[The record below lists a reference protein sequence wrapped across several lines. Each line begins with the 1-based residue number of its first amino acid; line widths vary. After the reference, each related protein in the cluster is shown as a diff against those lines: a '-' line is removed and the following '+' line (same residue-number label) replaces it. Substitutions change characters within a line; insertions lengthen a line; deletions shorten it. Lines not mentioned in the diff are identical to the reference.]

1 MSRSALV
8 AIAVLAAEILP
19 RLAHAQAERPADPPK
34 QSGQTPQGAT
44 ARPAASDLR
53 SQVAAIRVELEQL
66 RPAAAQAQ
74 TLAGSVQALS
84 ARVTALEQQV
94 ERVGRQSAASPEVV
108 GSIDRLNGQA
118 VEIQRELES
127 LRAQVSSIEQPEAG
141 AGAALGGVEHDR
153 AFQWVTADGA
163 YALEIGGFVQ
173 PRYESTV
180 AEGADSVDEATFRL
194 RRGRLALS
202 GHVGSEEL
210 TYKVQLEVASSGAP
224 ALDYFVDYELA
235 PALIVRAGQDKLY
248 FTRVWWAS
256 DSSIDIFE
264 RPASVDGLRYD
275 RDIGIWAHGELLDGR
290 VYYHLGVSNG
300 AGPNQGNDNI
310 DVASLVRVESAL
322 LGSRFSAFAGNF
334 TRDPELRVMV
344 GAGAVHDLAQL
355 PDTIGGN
362 TVGNRD
368 VDGNGETD
376 NVRVWSTSADAALRW
391 HGLELVVEGLWRQE
405 RWGTILDHSD
415 NQQIA
420 ALVEPDSDGHRN
432 YLAGYVHASY
442 PILPETLQL
451 AARAGHSRLALLG
464 VGGRPIDEAPPGNRL
479 VELTGQVRY
488 FHGSGLSL
496 GGSYTFFNHNTRNGP
511 EQGADIEH
519 LFVAQGQLNF

>member
-19 RLAHAQAERPADPPK
+19 RPAHAQPQQPAAPPR
-34 QSGQTPQGAT
+34 QEAQEGAS
-44 ARPAASDLR
+44 RPAASDLR
-53 SQVAAIRVELEQL
+53 AQVAAIRKELEQL
-66 RPAAAQAQ
+66 RPAAAQVQ
-74 TLAGSVQALS
+74 TLSGSVQALS
-84 ARVTALEQQV
+84 ARVTALEQQI
-94 ERVGRQSAASPEVV
+94 ERVGRQSAAGPEVV

-118 VEIQRELES
+118 AEIQRELES
-127 LRAQVSSIEQPEAG
+127 LRAQVAAVERPESG
-141 AGAALGGVEHDR
+141 GAALGGVEHDR
-153 AFQWVTADGA
+153 AFEWVTADGA
-163 YALEIGGFVQ
+163 YALAIGGTVQ
-173 PRYESTV
+173 PRYESTI
-180 AEGADSVDEATFRL
+180 AEGAEGVDEATFRL

-224 ALDYFVDYELA
+224 ALDYFVDYELT
-235 PALIVRAGQDKLY
+235 PALSVRAGQDKLY
-248 FTRVWWAS
+248 FTRVWWAGE
-256 DSSIDIFE
+256 SSMDLFE
-264 RPASVDGLRYD
+264 RPAAVDQLRYD

-300 AGPNQGNDNI
+300 AGPSQRNDNI
-310 DVASLVRVESAL
+310 DVASVVRVDAPL
-322 LGSRFSAFAGNF
+322 LGARFDAFAGNL

-355 PDTIGGN
+355 PDTLGGN
-362 TVGNRD
+362 PVGNRD
-368 VDGNGETD
+368 VDGNNETD
-376 NVRVWSTSADAALRW
+376 NVRVWSTSADAAMRW
-391 HGLELVVEGLWRQE
+391 HGLELVVEGLWRHE

-415 NQQIA
+415 NQAIA

-442 PILPETLQL
+442 PILLEKLQL
-451 AARAGHSRLALLG
+451 AARAGHARLPLLG
-464 VGGRPIDEAPPGNRL
+464 VGGRPIEDAPPGDRL
-479 VELTGQVRY
+479 VELTGQLRY

-511 EQGADIEH
+511 EQAGDIEH
-519 LFVAQGQLNF
+519 LFIAQGQLSF

>member
-19 RLAHAQAERPADPPK
+19 RPAHAQQPAAPPR
-34 QSGQTPQGAT
+34 QEAQEGA
-44 ARPAASDLR
+44 ARPAPADLR
-53 SQVAAIRVELEQL
+53 AQVAAIRKELEQL
-66 RPAAAQAQ
+66 RPAATQVQ

-84 ARVTALEQQV
+84 ARVTALEQQI

-118 VEIQRELES
+118 AEIQRELES
-127 LRAQVSSIEQPEAG
+127 LRAQVAAVEQPEAG
-141 AGAALGGVEHDR
+141 GAAPGGVEHDR
-153 AFQWVTADGA
+153 AFEWVTADGA

-173 PRYESTV
+173 PRYESTI

-202 GHVGSEEL
+202 GHAGSEEL
-210 TYKVQLEVASSGAP
+210 TYKVQLEVASSGVP

-235 PALIVRAGQDKLY
+235 PALSVRAGQDKLY

-264 RPASVDGLRYD
+264 RPAAVDLLRYD
-275 RDIGIWAHGELLDGR
+275 RDIGLWAHGELLDGR
-290 VYYHLGVSNG
+290 VYYHAGMSNG
-300 AGPNQGNDNI
+300 AGPNQRNDNI
-310 DVASLVRVESAL
+310 DVASLVRVEAAL
-322 LGSRFSAFAGNF
+322 LGARFSAFAGNL
-334 TRDPELRVMV
+334 TGDPKLAVMV

-355 PDTIGGN
+355 PGSIGGN

-376 NVRVWSTSADAALRW
+376 NVRVWSTSADVAMRW
-391 HGLELVVEGLWRQE
+391 HGLELVAEGLWRHE

-432 YLAGYVHASY
+432 YLAGYIHASY
-442 PILPETLQL
+442 PILSEKLQL
-451 AARAGHSRLALLG
+451 AARAGHSRLSLLG
-464 VGGRPIDEAPPGNRL
+464 VGGRLIDEAPPGDRL

-496 GGSYTFFNHNTRNGP
+496 GGSYTFFNHNTRTGP
-511 EQGADIEH
+511 EQVGDVEH
-519 LFVAQGQLNF
+519 LFIGQGQLNF